1 MGISNFSLT
10 RIISIYGKGEQ
21 MKKLFT
27 LLLLGSALVMTS
39 CGSDAKKNDS
49 STVESVDYANS
60 SLELNGD
67 SDSGKAGALRT
78 VYFAFNSSGLSSS
91 TKSTLEAN
99 ADFLKENTAVEVQ
112 VEGHADER
120 GGREYNMALGENRA
134 RAIKDYLVALGVDGS
149 RISTT
154 SYGKERPIAFGH
166 SEESWSQ
173 NRRGNFVVIS
183 K

>member
-1 MGISNFSLT
+1 
-10 RIISIYGKGEQ
+10 

-27 LLLLGSALVMTS
+27 LLLLGSALMMTS
-39 CGSDAKKNDS
+39 CGSS
-49 STVESVDYANS
+49 STTDDGSSVESVDYDNA

-67 SDSGKAGALRT
+67 SDSGNAGALRT
-78 VYFAFNSSGLSSS
+78 VYFAFNSAGLSSS

-99 ADFLKENTAVEVQ
+99 ADFLKSNTAVEVQ

-134 RAIKDYLVALGVDGS
+134 RAIKNYLIALGVEGS
-149 RISTT
+149 RITTT
-154 SYGKERPIAFGH
+154 SYGKERPISFGH
-166 SEESWSQ
+166 SEDSWSQ
-173 NRRGNFVVIS
+173 NRRGNFVIIA

>member
-1 MGISNFSLT
+1 
-10 RIISIYGKGEQ
+10 

-39 CGSDAKKNDS
+39 CGSS
-49 STVESVDYANS
+49 SKTDDTTSVESVDYSNA
-60 SLELNGD
+60 SLEVNGD

-91 TKSTLEAN
+91 TKATLEAN
-99 ADFLKENTAVEVQ
+99 ADFLKGNTSVEVQ

-134 RAIKDYLVALGVDGS
+134 RAIKNYLVALGVDAS

-154 SYGKERPIAFGH
+154 SYGKERPISFGH
-166 SEESWSQ
+166 NEDSWSQ
-173 NRRGNFVVIS
+173 NRRGNFVIIA

>member
-1 MGISNFSLT
+1 
-10 RIISIYGKGEQ
+10 

-39 CGSDAKKNDS
+39 CGSSSKTDDS
-49 STVESVDYANS
+49 SSVESVDYNNA
-60 SLELNGD
+60 SLEVNGD
-67 SDSGKAGALRT
+67 SDSGKAGNLRT

-99 ADFLKENTAVEVQ
+99 ADFLKENTSVEVQ

-134 RAIKDYLVALGVDGS
+134 RAIKNYLVALGVDAS

-154 SYGKERPIAFGH
+154 SYGKERPISFGH
-166 SEESWSQ
+166 NEDSWSQ
-173 NRRGNFVVIS
+173 NRRGNFVIIA